1 MRFSPFRLDVENEC
15 LWRGEQAVRLTPK
28 AFAVLQHLVRHAG
41 RLVSKKEL
49 LAEVWPEIAVG
60 EAVLKVSIGEIRK
73 ALGDQA
79 QAPQFIE
86 TVHRRGYR
94 FIAPLTIASQSVQ
107 DPTFNAQNAEEFSGQ
122 RLTSRGKIP
131 QSAIYPPRSM
141 PTLMGR
147 EAELAQLQSWLE
159 RALRGGRQVV
169 FVIGEAGIGKTT
181 LIEEFLTQAAARH
194 DLCLARGQCFDH
206 YGTGEAYL
214 AGLAAL
220 SQAGRDP
227 GGEALIRALR
237 RFAATWL

>member
-1 MRFSPFRLDVENEC
+1 
-15 LWRGEQAVRLTPK
+15 
-28 AFAVLQHLVRHAG
+28 
-41 RLVSKKEL
+41 
-49 LAEVWPEIAVG
+49 
-60 EAVLKVSIGEIRK
+60 
-73 ALGDQA
+73 
-79 QAPQFIE
+79 
-86 TVHRRGYR
+86 
-94 FIAPLTIASQSVQ
+94 
-107 DPTFNAQNAEEFSGQ
+107 EEFSGQ

-214 AGLAAL
+214 PVLEAL
-220 SQAGRDP
+220 SQVCRRP
-227 GGEALIRALR
+227 GGEALIPALA
-237 RFAATWL
+237 RFAPTWLLQMPALLSAAEREQLQREVLGATRERMLREVAETIEAFTTERSFVLVLEDLQWSDYATLDL